1 MKNYMQI
8 DYCRKF
14 QKIITLSIF
23 LLASLFWV
31 DRAVANTGVENGKI
45 AFHPLGG
52 MEVERYTNAT
62 NTGFTIEA
70 NLTET
75 EFDHANINLNG
86 LAVATIN
93 LKGWLEYGLE
103 GITNSELQTY
113 FPIGSNVVDLEVC
126 TTPLICSVVDSV
138 TVVGD
143 YTAAAVN
150 WDFVTTVNKKDL
162 AIGDSCDFVL
172 DSNEDI
178 DLVSASYNGRSL
190 ILEDAI
196 VPPADYILNYTVM
209 EADEDQLQPLQFSDW
224 KFVDMAG
231 NITTLNSL
239 GIIDFT
245 IDAKY
250 PVVNLNS
257 PLNGKIYN
265 ISQIPFIYSFDEK
278 VTVVVEL
285 DGLLTNVIND
295 GFLFGLSEGD
305 HSIRL
310 EATDLSGNVSVISSY
325 FKVDTIAPFVSYNL
339 SKNNFSVDEKIIL
352 QGSAEPRST
361 ISLEVGGY
369 NYIAVADINGKWAI
383 EIDCK
388 KIGQGNF
395 SLSLAVIDLA
405 GNETKRNLGWIN
417 IGLEQSSVLQQQ
429 SGVLALGNSSDVKS
443 DIKPKIINA
452 QVGASSPQQVFA
464 PTEKDT
470 EKVVLNENSILDINA
485 KDTNGLNWSII
496 LVTLGVIALVS
507 AAIAAG
513 YYGYEFIVL
522 SNIVSFKKRVRY
534 KQERQQ
540 INKTN
545 SASKEV
551 RSKKNMVTDT
561 PKTKDEDN
569 ISKTRW

>member
-1 MKNYMQI
+1 M
-8 DYCRKF
+8 
-14 QKIITLSIF
+14 
-23 LLASLFWV
+23 
-31 DRAVANTGVENGKI
+31 
-45 AFHPLGG
+45 
-52 MEVERYTNAT
+52 
-62 NTGFTIEA
+62 
-70 NLTET
+70 
-75 EFDHANINLNG
+75 
-86 LAVATIN
+86 
-93 LKGWLEYGLE
+93 
-103 GITNSELQTY
+103 
-113 FPIGSNVVDLEVC
+113 
-126 TTPLICSVVDSV
+126 
-138 TVVGD
+138 
-143 YTAAAVN
+143 
-150 WDFVTTVNKKDL
+150 
-162 AIGDSCDFVL
+162 
-172 DSNEDI
+172 
-178 DLVSASYNGRSL
+178 
-190 ILEDAI
+190 
-196 VPPADYILNYTVM
+196 
-209 EADEDQLQPLQFSDW
+209 
-224 KFVDMAG
+224 
-231 NITTLNSL
+231 